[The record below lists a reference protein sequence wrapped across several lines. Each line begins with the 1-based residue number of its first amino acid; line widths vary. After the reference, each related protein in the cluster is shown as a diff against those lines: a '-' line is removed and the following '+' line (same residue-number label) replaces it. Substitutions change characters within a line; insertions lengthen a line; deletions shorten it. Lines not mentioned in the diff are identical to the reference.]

1 MSCPSGFD
9 TGVADTCRVTCPTDY
24 KYISDQGVE
33 KCVSSRDNRYFV
45 KLQPVAHGADR
56 SVFTAEQSR
65 FLTDFIVVTK
75 QVQKDQ
81 AAAERL
87 AAESSDTDVQA
98 NYGRIQSSA
107 GLTNAYSEAIE
118 TLKPLRPPTQPNI
131 DIMNE
136 RLSIKEMSAKDIR
149 TLQICLFFVV
159 ICLLEYM
166 LFSAEIVHG
175 IAFITMCVGLSLAIY
190 LSNR

>member
-9 TGVADTCRVTCPTDY
+9 IGVANTCRVTCPTDY
-24 KYISDQGVE
+24 KFISDQGVD
-33 KCVSSRDNRYFV
+33 KCVSGKDNRYSV
-45 KLQPVAHGADR
+45 KLQPVAQGADQ

-81 AAAERL
+81 DAADRL
-87 AAESSDTDVQA
+87 AAESSDSDVQA

-107 GLTNAYSEAIE
+107 GLTNAYTEAIA
-118 TLKPLRPPTQPNI
+118 TLKPLRPPTQPTV

-136 RLSIKEMSAKDIR
+136 RLSIKEISTKDIR
-149 TLQICLFFVV
+149 VIQICLFFVV

-166 LFSAEIVHG
+166 LFSAETVHG

>member
-9 TGVADTCRVTCPTDY
+9 TGVADTCRVTCPPDY

-45 KLQPVAHGADR
+45 KLQAVAHGADR

-166 LFSAEIVHG
+166 MFSAEIVHG

>member
-9 TGVADTCRVTCPTDY
+9 IGVANTCRVACPTDY

-33 KCVSSRDNRYFV
+33 KCVSGKDNRYSV
-45 KLQPVAHGADR
+45 KLQPVAQGADN

-75 QVQKDQ
+75 QVQKDKD
-81 AAAERL
+81 AADRL
-87 AAESSDTDVQA
+87 ASESSDSDVQA
-98 NYGRIQSSA
+98 NHGRIQSSA
-107 GLTNAYSEAIE
+107 GLTNAYSEAIA
-118 TLKPLRPPTQPNI
+118 TLKPLRPPTQPQV

-149 TLQICLFFVV
+149 VLQICLFFVV
-159 ICLLEYM
+159 LCLFEYM
-166 LFSAEIVHG
+166 LFSAETVHG

>member
-9 TGVADTCRVTCPTDY
+9 VGVSNTCRVTCPTDY

-33 KCVSSRDNRYFV
+33 KCVSGEDNRYFV
-45 KLQPVAHGADR
+45 RLQTVAQGADR

-65 FLTDFIVVTK
+65 FLTEFIVVTK

-81 AAAERL
+81 YAAERL

-98 NYGRIQSSA
+98 HYQRIQSSA
-107 GLTNAYSEAIE
+107 GLTNAYTEAIA

-136 RLSIKEMSAKDIR
+136 RLSIKEMSAQDIR
-149 TLQICLFFVV
+149 VLQVCLFFVV

-166 LFSAEIVHG
+166 LFSAETVHG